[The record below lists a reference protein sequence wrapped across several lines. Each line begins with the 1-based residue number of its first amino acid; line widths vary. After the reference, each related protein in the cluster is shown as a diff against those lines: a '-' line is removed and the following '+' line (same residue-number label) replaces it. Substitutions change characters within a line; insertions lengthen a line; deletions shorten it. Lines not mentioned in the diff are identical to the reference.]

1 MRQFVAVLCF
11 LTCEIAG
18 ENVQEKNTT
27 FSEEI
32 ETTTAIE
39 ITTRIA
45 ATTAA
50 TTTQESLPSSQENN
64 DNTSSSTIEASVQ
77 LSLSDLASIGT
88 VSNDED
94 VLKDIAKEKLYEI
107 LSSM

>member
-39 ITTRIA
+39 ITTRIP

-50 TTTQESLPSSQENN
+50 TTTTAGCRAHGQHRREWL
-64 DNTSSSTIEASVQ
+64 
-77 LSLSDLASIGT
+77 G
-88 VSNDED
+88 
-94 VLKDIAKEKLYEI
+94 KRGG
-107 LSSM
+107 